1 MKKFLALI
9 LVLVLAL
16 SVFAGCNKNDD
27 KNDETEAK
35 DYALAIGVEV
45 TNNLASAK
53 SSQTVATVVIDSNN
67 KIVACRIDAIDFT
80 ATEKDGAPVTA
91 APLSKADLG
100 DNYKMVE
107 YSSYTGTPAIAEWYV
122 QAAAFEAYVVGKTLA
137 EVKATALNAD
147 GKPTD
152 AELTAGCTI
161 DVTDF
166 IKAVENAFA
175 STKKV
180 SFKTAG
186 DIKLGVS
193 AKASEIAYTATGAKY
208 EFACDFSGVVLVDG
222 KVVSAIIDSTAVTAT
237 TTKNEA
243 GNISATNMVYA
254 GTKLDQGDDY
264 KMVEYSGYNG
274 TPAIAEWYVQAQ
286 VYANTTVGKTV
297 SELASLAIEGVAGCT
312 IKVDG
317 YKVALE
323 AAAKAAR

>member
-1 MKKFLALI
+1 MKKFLSLM

-16 SVFAGCNKNDD
+16 SVFVGCGKKDD
-27 KNDETEAK
+27 ENEAK

-107 YSSYTGTPAIAEWYV
+107 YSGYTGTPAIAEWYV

-137 EVKATALNAD
+137 EVKATALNAE
-147 GKPTD
+147 GKPTG

-161 DVTDF
+161 EVTDF
-166 IKAVENAFA
+166 IKAIERAFA

-180 SFKTAG
+180 SFKTSG
-186 DIKLGVS
+186 SIKLGVS
-193 AKASEIAYTATGAKY
+193 AKASAIKYTATSAKY

-243 GNISATNMVYA
+243 GNISATEMAYA

-264 KMVEYSGYNG
+264 KMVEYSGYTG

-286 VYANTTVGKTV
+286 VYANTTIGKTV
-297 SELASLAIEGVAGCT
+297 SEIASLAVEGIAGCT
-312 IKVDG
+312 IEVDG
-317 YKVALE
+317 YKVALDG
-323 AAAKAAR
+323 AAKAAR